1 MKKELIFQIGLTL
14 IPKVGPVVAKKL
26 IAYCGGVEAVFKEKQ
41 NLLQKIPNIGPV
53 LAKSIANQ
61 TILKRAE
68 EELLFIDKHQLQT
81 DYYLEDNYPKR
92 LKHCEDAPLLL
103 FSKGKFD
110 YNAKKV
116 VSIVGTR
123 SATSYGKKICQEL
136 VEELQSH
143 GVLVVSG
150 LSYGVDTCSHKSA
163 IKNELATIGILAH
176 GLDRIY
182 PSANKNLAKKM
193 MSNGGLVT
201 EFLSQTNPDRENFV
215 RRNRIV
221 AGLSDATIVV
231 ESAMKGGAL
240 ITADIANS
248 YNREVFAV
256 PGPLHSQ
263 YSEGCNHLIKT
274 NRAVLLTG
282 VKDLEYL
289 LNWDKAEGK
298 GKQVQLF
305 DLTEEEQTLVEVVK
319 KFDKLSVEEL
329 IFHSKLTRGKMAQ
342 LLLQLE
348 LKQVVR
354 VLPGKIVALH

>member
-1 MKKELIFQIGLTL
+1 
-14 IPKVGPVVAKKL
+14 
-26 IAYCGGVEAVFKEKQ
+26 
-41 NLLQKIPNIGPV
+41 
-53 LAKSIANQ
+53 
-61 TILKRAE
+61 
-68 EELLFIDKHQLQT
+68 
-81 DYYLEDNYPKR
+81 
-92 LKHCEDAPLLL
+92 
-103 FSKGKFD
+103 
-110 YNAKKV
+110 
-116 VSIVGTR
+116 VGTR

>member
-26 IAYCGGVEAVFKEKQ
+26 IAYCGGAEAVFKEKQ
-41 NLLQKIPNIGPV
+41 FLLQKIPSIGPA

-68 EELLFIDKHQLQT
+68 EELLFIEKHQLQT
-81 DYYLEDNYPKR
+81 AYYLTENYPKR

-103 FSKGKFD
+103 FSKGKFN

-123 SATSYGKKICQEL
+123 NATNYGKKICQEL
-136 VEELQSH
+136 TEELQSH

-150 LSYGVDTCSHKSA
+150 MAYGIDTCAHKSA
-163 IKNELATIGILAH
+163 LKNGLSTIGVLAH

-182 PSANKNLAKKM
+182 PSANKNLAKQM

-248 YNREVFAV
+248 YNRDVFAV
-256 PGPLHSQ
+256 PGALHNQ

-274 NRAVLLTG
+274 NRAVLFTG

-289 LNWDKAEGK
+289 LDWDKAETK
-298 GKQVQLF
+298 SKQVQLF
-305 DLTEEEQTLVEVVK
+305 DLSAEEQIIVAVLK
-319 KFDKLSVEEL
+319 RFDKLAVEEL
-329 IFHSKLTRGKMAQ
+329 IFHSKLSRGKIAQ

-348 LKQVVR
+348 LQKIIR
-354 VLPGKIVALH
+354 VLPGKIVTLQ